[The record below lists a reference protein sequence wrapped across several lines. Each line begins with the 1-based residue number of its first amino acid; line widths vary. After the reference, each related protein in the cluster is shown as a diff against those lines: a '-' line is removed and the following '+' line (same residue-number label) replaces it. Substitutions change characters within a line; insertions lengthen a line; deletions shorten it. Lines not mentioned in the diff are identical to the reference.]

1 MQEGYSICFNEWALD
16 KEIKKELS
24 LLLIISSLC
33 AEKGYCYASNKYFAE
48 LFDEREETI
57 SRRIK
62 KLEKLNYIIVEYEKK
77 GCEVKQRFIRLTK
90 ISIDD
95 CVNNQSTIDETVKE
109 NNIRLNNIKEYSF
122 NKLKEHKKAFQ
133 KPTIK
138 EIEDYCKERNNN
150 VSAEAFYDFYESKN
164 WFIGKNKMKDW
175 KACVRTWERRDNNSK
190 TKRQQ
195 REDTFRK
202 IEEEFLRGE

>member
-16 KEIKKELS
+16 KEIKNELR

-33 AEKGYCYASNKYFAE
+33 AEKGYCYASNKYFAD
-48 LFDEREETI
+48 LFDETERSISKKIKLLET
-57 SRRIK
+57 K
-62 KLEKLNYIIVEYEKK
+62 KYINIEYERN
-77 GCEVKQRFIRLTK
+77 GTIVTNRFIYIERLKK
-90 ISIDD
+90 ISMDHRK
-95 CVNNQSTIDETVKE
+95 NFLSTVEKNFE
-109 NNIRLNNIKEYSF
+109 YNNIRLNNIKEYSF

-138 EIEDYCKERNNN
+138 EIEDYCKERNNK

-175 KACVRTWERRDNNSK
+175 KACVRTWERRSNSNNK
-190 TKRQQ
+190 QY
-195 REDTFRK
+195 K
-202 IEEEFLRGE
+202 IESIEERNKRLGLE